1 MRKVFQSDGGHLRA
15 SVFAGTRAI
24 LIALDLPEDEI
35 KGLHGF
41 AFRRS
46 DGSGDSHWL
55 QGMKVFPTLAPKDT
69 NGRVV
74 RFPTNEN
81 PIQSFLWS
89 DYEAKPD
96 TQYTFEVSAMY
107 GEPGHLQP
115 RETVV
120 IKVKTEAEDDGEHG
134 IWFNRGAIASQA
146 FADQFNNKSLTD
158 VGYDDPANREVAW
171 LSRGLLEA
179 CLEYIRKTPEGDGL
193 RVCACEFTYGR
204 VLTELKEA
212 IARGVDVRIVY
223 HDTGANNGAI
233 TTAGLPKKSK
243 GKTILFKRTRPK
255 TPHNKFIVLLPS
267 LRTTSVR
274 LLISI
279 PSSRLSFAAGRRQ

>member
-1 MRKVFQSDGGHLRA
+1 MAGTPPFKVAKKSSVFKLTIEKPTLVTKCIARTHEESISIRWRTTQA

-24 LIALDLPEDEI
+24 LIALDLPEGEI
-35 KGLHGF
+35 KGLQGF

-69 NGRVV
+69 NGKVV

-120 IKVKTEAEDDGEHG
+120 IKVKTETEDDG
-134 IWFNRGAIASQA
+134 
-146 FADQFNNKSLTD
+146 
-158 VGYDDPANREVAW
+158 
-171 LSRGLLEA
+171 
-179 CLEYIRKTPEGDGL
+179 
-193 RVCACEFTYGR
+193 
-204 VLTELKEA
+204 
-212 IARGVDVRIVY
+212 
-223 HDTGANNGAI
+223 
-233 TTAGLPKKSK
+233 
-243 GKTILFKRTRPK
+243 
-255 TPHNKFIVLLPS
+255 
-267 LRTTSVR
+267 
-274 LLISI
+274 
-279 PSSRLSFAAGRRQ
+279 